1 MNEPELLTE
10 REVAAKLRI
19 STAAL
24 HKWRRERRG
33 PAWVKLER
41 AVRYPVSDLQAFIN
55 RNKKAAVLPA
65 AEMGVRNG
73 HAASRS

>member
-1 MNEPELLTE
+1 MNEQELLTE

-24 HKWRRERRG
+24 HKWRREGRG

-41 AVRYPVSDLQAFIN
+41 AVRYSASDLADFIN

-65 AEMGVRNG
+65 AETGVRNG
-73 HAASRS
+73 HAATRS